1 MAQLDILAENNDFI
15 VVNKTA
21 GHITEKSAFEN
32 NTVENQV
39 LEYLSKTKKDPFVGV
54 VHRLD
59 RVTSGLLIFA
69 KKKSVLVAF
78 NTMFS
83 TRNIQKTYLAIVKT
97 KPPKTK
103 GHLVNFLVKN
113 TLEKRADIVVTKSKD
128 AQDCRLSYKVIA
140 QNELGYLLEVK
151 PQTGRFHQIR
161 AQLAHIGLPIIGD
174 EKYGSTEA
182 YLPLSICLHAW
193 KLTYEIS
200 GTKESQTFEAP
211 LPDNAFWE
219 FEGV

>member
-21 GHITEKSAFEN
+21 GHITEKSAYEN
-32 NTVENQV
+32 TTVENMV

-59 RVTSGLLIFA
+59 RVTSGVLIFA

-97 KPPKTK
+97 KP
-103 GHLVNFLVKN
+103 
-113 TLEKRADIVVTKSKD
+113 
-128 AQDCRLSYKVIA
+128 
-140 QNELGYLLEVK
+140 
-151 PQTGRFHQIR
+151 
-161 AQLAHIGLPIIGD
+161 
-174 EKYGSTEA
+174 
-182 YLPLSICLHAW
+182 
-193 KLTYEIS
+193 
-200 GTKESQTFEAP
+200 
-211 LPDNAFWE
+211 
-219 FEGV
+219 